1 MNSDLIRQVSA
12 SEVEVWIV
20 AQIAQMVNL
29 PPAAVSPDAPFDSFG
44 IDSAKA
50 ISLMVELEN
59 WLNLP
64 EELPLELLFEAE
76 AIRDASRNIAAAV
89 DDMAAAQAQGSAAR

>member
-1 MNSDLIRQVSA
+1 MSADVIKQVSA
-12 SEVEVWIV
+12 GDVEAWIV
-20 AQIAQMVNL
+20 ARIAEMVNL
-29 PPAAVSPDAPFDSFG
+29 PPSAVSADAPFDSFG

-76 AIRDASRNIAAAV
+76 AIRDASRNIAVAV
-89 DDMAAAQAQGSAAR
+89 DHMAAAQTQGSAAQ

>member
-1 MNSDLIRQVSA
+1 MNFDLIRQA
-12 SEVEVWIV
+12 TAEEIEAWIV
-20 AQIAQMVNL
+20 ARIAEMVNVA
-29 PPAAVSPDAPFDSFG
+29 PEAVSPDAPFDSFG

-64 EELPLELLFEAE
+64 DELPLELLFEAE
-76 AIRDASRNIAAAV
+76 AIRDAAAGIASAV
-89 DDMAAAQAQGSAAR
+89 NDMAAQQGSTAQ

>member
-1 MNSDLIRQVSA
+1 MNSDLIRQASA
-12 SEVEVWIV
+12 QEIEAWIV
-20 AQIAQMVNL
+20 ARIGEMVNVA
-29 PPAAVSPDAPFDSFG
+29 PAAISSDAPFDSFG

-64 EELPLELLFEAE
+64 DELPLELLFEAE
-76 AIRDASRNIAAAV
+76 AIRDAAAGIAAAV
-89 DDMAAAQAQGSAAR
+89 QDMVAQQGSAAQ

>member
-1 MNSDLIRQVSA
+1 MNSDLIRQA
-12 SEVEVWIV
+12 TAEEIEAWIV
-20 AQIAQMVNL
+20 AQIADIVNVA
-29 PPAAVSPDAPFDSFG
+29 PGAVSADAPFDSFG

-64 EELPLELLFEAE
+64 DELPLELLFEAE
-76 AIRDASRNIAAAV
+76 AIRDAATGIAAAV
-89 DDMAAAQAQGSAAR
+89 EEMAARQAQDSAAQ

>member
-1 MNSDLIRQVSA
+1 MNSDSIRQASA
-12 SEVEVWIV
+12 KEIEDWIV
-20 AQIAQMVNL
+20 ARIAEIVNMA
-29 PPAAVSPDAPFDSFG
+29 PANVSADAPFDSFG

-64 EELPLELLFEAE
+64 DELPLELLFEAE
-76 AIRDASRNIAAAV
+76 AIRDAAAGIAAAV
-89 DDMAAAQAQGSAAR
+89 ADMAAAQAEG

>member
-1 MNSDLIRQVSA
+1 MNSDSIRQAPAEEIES
-12 SEVEVWIV
+12 WIV
-20 AQIAQMVNL
+20 ARIAEMVNVA
-29 PPAAVSPDAPFDSFG
+29 PAAISADAPFDSFG

-64 EELPLELLFEAE
+64 DELPLELLFEAE
-76 AIRDASRNIAAAV
+76 AIRDAAAGIAEAV
-89 DDMAAAQAQGSAAR
+89 ADMAAAQAEGSAAR

>member
-1 MNSDLIRQVSA
+1 MNFDLIRQA
-12 SEVEVWIV
+12 TAEEIEAWIV
-20 AQIAQMVNL
+20 ARIAEIVNVA
-29 PPAAVSPDAPFDSFG
+29 PAAVSPDAPFDSFG

-64 EELPLELLFEAE
+64 DELPLELLFEAE
-76 AIRDASRNIAAAV
+76 AIRDAAAGIAAAV
-89 DDMAAAQAQGSAAR
+89 NDMAAQQAQGSAAQ

>member
-1 MNSDLIRQVSA
+1 MNSDLIRQASA
-12 SEVEVWIV
+12 GEIESWIIARIAEIVNV
-20 AQIAQMVNL
+20 A
-29 PPAAVSPDAPFDSFG
+29 PAAVSPDAPFDSFG

-64 EELPLELLFEAE
+64 DELPLELLFEAE
-76 AIRDASRNIAAAV
+76 AIRDAAAGIAAAV
-89 DDMAAAQAQGSAAR
+89 GDMAAQQGGVQP

>member
-1 MNSDLIRQVSA
+1 MNSDIIRQASA
-12 SEVEVWIV
+12 QEIEAWIV
-20 AQIAQMVNL
+20 ARIGEMVNVA
-29 PPAAVSPDAPFDSFG
+29 PAAISSDAPFDSFG

-64 EELPLELLFEAE
+64 DELPLELLFEAE
-76 AIRDASRNIAAAV
+76 AIRDAATGIAAAV
-89 DDMAAAQAQGSAAR
+89 RQQAQDAAAQ

>member
-1 MNSDLIRQVSA
+1 MNSDQVRQASA
-12 SEVEVWIV
+12 EEIQDWIV
-20 AQIAQMVNL
+20 SRIAGMVNVQ
-29 PPAAVSPDAPFDSFG
+29 AAAISAEASFDSFG

-50 ISLMVELEN
+50 ISLMVELES

-76 AIRDASRNIAAAV
+76 AITDAAQGIAAAV
-89 DDMAAAQAQGSAAR
+89 NDMTARQTQGSTVQ

>member
-1 MNSDLIRQVSA
+1 MSADVIRQVSA
-12 SEVEVWIV
+12 DEVEGWIV
-20 AQIAQMVNL
+20 ARIAEMVNMA
-29 PPAAVSPDAPFDSFG
+29 PSAVSADAPFDSFG

-76 AIRDASRNIAAAV
+76 AIRDAARNIAAAV
-89 DDMAAAQAQGSAAR
+89 NEMAAGQDQGSAAQ